1 MSRIKVMIIDDS
13 AVVRQVMTGVLAADP
28 GVEVI
33 GAVADPLFAME
44 RMKRQWPD
52 VILLDVEMPRMDGIT
67 FLRKIMQE
75 HPTPVIIC
83 STLTEAG
90 AATTVE
96 ALAAGAVTTIT
107 KPKVGL
113 KEFLHDASSEL
124 SGAIR
129 MAAKANLR
137 RRTSAVARATARA
150 GALAAGGAANP
161 AAAKPGAVPVK
172 NSADVILAPA
182 REKAMTR
189 TTERV
194 VAMGTSTGGTQALE
208 HVLTQLPAV
217 SPGIVIVQHMPPTF
231 TAAFAA
237 RLNGLCEIEV
247 REAKNNDRV
256 IPGCALVAPG
266 GKHMLLKRSGAYY
279 YVEVKEGPP
288 VNRHCPS
295 VDVLFRSTAACAGAN
310 ALGVIMTGM
319 GDDGA
324 RGLKEMRDAGA
335 RTIAQDEASCVVFGM
350 PREAIRLDAAERVM
364 PLDDLWHAILHAA

>member
-124 SGAIR
+124 TTAIR

-150 GALAAGGAANP
+150 GALAAGGAASP
-161 AAAKPGAVPVK
+161 GAAKPGAVPVK

>member
-1 MSRIKVMIIDDS
+1 MSRIKVMVIDDS
-13 AVVRQVMTGVLAADP
+13 AVVRQVMTGVLGADP

-67 FLRKIMQE
+67 FLRKIMSE
-75 HPTPVIIC
+75 RPTPVVIC

-90 AATTVE
+90 AATTLE

-124 SGAIR
+124 THAIR
-129 MAAKANLR
+129 VAAKANLR
-137 RRTSAVARATARA
+137 RRPSGAAVPVARAPLTV
-150 GALAAGGAANP
+150 
-161 AAAKPGAVPVK
+161 GAVPVK

-194 VAMGTSTGGTQALE
+194 IAIGTSTGGTQALE

-217 SPGIVIVQHMPPTF
+217 SPGIVIVQHMPPAF
-231 TAAFAA
+231 TGAFAS
-237 RLNGLCEIEV
+237 RLNSLCQIDV

-256 IPGCALVAPG
+256 IPGTALIAPG
-266 GKHMLLKRSGAYY
+266 GKHLLLKRSGAQY

-295 VDVLFRSTAACAGAN
+295 VDVLFRSAAACAGSN
-310 ALGVIMTGM
+310 ALGIIMTGM

-335 RTIAQDEASCVVFGM
+335 HTIAQDEASCVVFGM
-350 PREAIRLDAAERVM
+350 PKEAIRLDAAERVM
-364 PLDDLWHAILHAA
+364 SLDDVPRAILHAA